1 MSGVCVCNSQ
11 KQSPRPVP
19 ILPDGRGPD
28 LHQSVQPSAPVAAS
42 EGDDDG
48 TLRVAEARPMRVV
61 SALELC
67 TLYCTFN
74 L

>member
-1 MSGVCVCNSQ
+1 
-11 KQSPRPVP
+11 
-19 ILPDGRGPD
+19 LPDGRGPD